1 MKLIFSLIF
10 VFLVGCSQH
19 DQGDVKQ
26 ITELKAQNASLQS
39 QLDVIKSELD
49 AIKSEQ
55 QSRYFT
61 INSESGDTWVV
72 DRESRGREN
81 DGKTIW
87 VSEND
92 SDGTT
97 NMQYLFDC
105 DRRLS
110 KAIIFIT
117 KDKSGKVLYS
127 SPVLQGYARAR
138 APWTLIEPNTV
149 IEMVMRE
156 ACR

>member
-10 VFLVGCSQH
+10 VFLAGCSQH

-26 ITELKAQNASLQS
+26 IAELKAQNASLQS
-39 QLDVIKSELD
+39 QLD
-49 AIKSEQ
+49 AIKTEQ

-61 INSESGDTWVV
+61 INAESGDTWVV
-72 DRESRGREN
+72 DRDSRGREN

-87 VSEND
+87 VSANN

-110 KAIIFIT
+110 KDIIFIT

-127 SPVLQGYARAR
+127 SSVLQGYARAR

-149 IEMVMRE
+149 IEMVMKE